1 MPFIENNKPLGP
13 KALAPDQEETGYL
26 DALSPA
32 FEAENTIGS
41 FLTREEGSSPLV
53 DLDSDYDPIS
63 AMPEDIPKEYAKSYA
78 FANNQDDVDSITRQV
93 KREIA
98 NRQKL
103 ANAGWLGVAAGFT
116 AGVLDPINLIPIGG
130 SAYKSYR
137 VGGSILQNGLIT
149 ARAGLIGASAA
160 EVALH
165 ATQETRTW
173 GESAANVAAATF
185 LSGVLGGAVGAV
197 SANSAPARATRRFE
211 DLATR
216 VEEDLTV
223 PKPTEPD
230 PMVPGSLG
238 DETVEIST
246 LNPEG
251 GSAGA
256 AAVENYTTKAQES
269 LANALGVD
277 KVVAFQDPVMR
288 TLTSAALTSRRLIQ
302 RVAENPMAM
311 AKNAEGI
318 ASDIA
323 VETRVKMHETSLWQG
338 FEGMDDAFVRYR
350 TGRSDMRAA
359 RLRIGIKDIISPSD
373 KLTYDDFKTEV
384 ARAMRRGDKHD
395 IPEVAEAAKHLRE
408 TVFNP
413 LRDQAIAAKLLP
425 EDVGVTTAE
434 SYLSRVY
441 NLERMATHKTDFLQ
455 VTANWLRGKDEARQ
469 EKAETLRRLM
479 EDRKEIIGR
488 VKSHEAKAS
497 RAKKA
502 EAALEAREREI
513 SGLNQFAYK
522 RSEKMSET
530 LDGLRQEIREITS
543 KASESLSDLEK
554 IRKDIKTEKTKFPD
568 IKEADSR
575 QLRFQMAASRIR
587 KEGNLVEAVEAADEI
602 SQSLSELVDTYKR
615 AAQDAADASAE
626 ARENPAADHL
636 VKLED
641 ARDHLAKK
649 VRPLRKKLRQLR
661 KEIRAEKSQKGGSAR
676 GGAVFETQI
685 RKRGK
690 TVSDQK
696 SGKAHKAAGA
706 VADMERNAEKL
717 KLLMDEIKAL
727 TVGSDKKVSNR
738 VIMNE
743 ARRIARTPGDA
754 IDEELQDIAE
764 QIWSRIIGT
773 PDGRM
778 PYDVDVSEMRPRKG
792 KSGGAVRG
800 PLKTRS
806 FDIPDELIEDF
817 LENDIEMISR
827 MYVRSMAPDVEL
839 TKAFGDVQMTEAI
852 KEVDAE
858 WGRIMNASP
867 EADRSALL
875 KKRDADIRD
884 LAAVRDRVRH
894 TYGLPENPNGLAVRT
909 FRVARSLNYMR
920 LLGGMTLSAFPDA
933 ARPVMVHGLGRVFR
947 DGIVPLVRGLG
958 DYSKVKAAAREVKL
972 AGTALDMVLDTRTMS
987 IADIADNFGRR
998 SKFERGIQAATDK
1011 FGLVSL
1017 MAPWNAA
1024 MKQFSG
1030 IVTMTR
1036 MLDAAAAVTAGKI
1049 SEKELG
1055 KLAQQGIS
1063 PAMAKRIARQFAAHG
1078 ETADGVKMAN
1088 TEAWTDAGA
1097 REAFQAGLVKE
1108 VDKIIV
1114 TPGQDKPLWMST
1126 ELGKVIGQFKSFSI
1140 ASTQRTLIAGLQQ
1153 RDMATLNGAMLMVG
1167 LGMLTYT
1174 AKEKLAGRELSEDP
1188 AVWLTEGFDRSGLL
1202 GWFFEANNMAE
1213 KVTRGNIG
1221 VSALTGGPQMSR
1233 YASRNIT
1240 GALLGPT
1247 VGLTQDFVQ
1256 TTGSAFSGDWQ
1267 SQDTRALRRLL
1278 PYQNLFYLR
1287 SVLDAAEE
1295 GVNDALGAPN

>member
-1 MPFIENNKPLGP
+1 MGWIDNPQPLGP
-13 KALAPDQEETGYL
+13 KATSPEHEDTGYL
-26 DALSPA
+26 DALKPA
-32 FEAENTIGS
+32 FETENTIGS
-41 FLTREEGSSPLV
+41 FLTREEGSSPV
-53 DLDSDYDPIS
+53 ADPDSDYDPIS

-78 FANNQDDVDSITRQV
+78 FANNQDDVDAITRQV
-93 KREIA
+93 KKEVA

-103 ANAGWLGVAAGFT
+103 ADAGWLGVAAGFT
-116 AGVLDPINLIPIGG
+116 AGVLDPVNLIPIGG

-149 ARAGLIGASAA
+149 ARAGFIGASAA

-185 LSGVLGGAVGAV
+185 LSGVLGGAVGAI

-211 DLATR
+211 DLASR
-216 VEEDLTV
+216 VEDDLTV

-277 KVVAFQDPVMR
+277 KAVAFQDPVMR
-288 TLTSAALTSRRLIQ
+288 TLTSAALTARRLIQ

-318 ASDIA
+318 ASDVA

-338 FEGMDDAFVRYR
+338 FESMDDAFVRYR

-359 RLRIGIKDIISPSD
+359 RLRIGIKDIISRSD

-441 NLERMATHKTDFLQ
+441 NIERMGTHRTEFLQ
-455 VTANWLRGKDEARQ
+455 VTANWLR
-469 EKAETLRRLM
+469 
-479 EDRKEIIGR
+479 
-488 VKSHEAKAS
+488 
-497 RAKKA
+497 
-502 EAALEAREREI
+502 
-513 SGLNQFAYK
+513 
-522 RSEKMSET
+522 
-530 LDGLRQEIREITS
+530 S
-543 KASESLSDLEK
+543 K
-554 IRKDIKTEKTKFPD
+554 
-568 IKEADSR
+568 
-575 QLRFQMAASRIR
+575 
-587 KEGNLVEAVEAADEI
+587 N
-602 SQSLSELVDTYKR
+602 
-615 AAQDAADASAE
+615 ADA
-626 ARENPAADHL
+626 L
-636 VKLED
+636 
-641 ARDHLAKK
+641 
-649 VRPLRKKLRQLR
+649 
-661 KEIRAEKSQKGGSAR
+661 
-676 GGAVFETQI
+676 
-685 RKRGK
+685 
-690 TVSDQK
+690 
-696 SGKAHKAAGA
+696 
-706 VADMERNAEKL
+706 
-717 KLLMDEIKAL
+717 
-727 TVGSDKKVSNR
+727 
-738 VIMNE
+738 
-743 ARRIARTPGDA
+743 
-754 IDEELQDIAE
+754 DEELQDIAG

-778 PYDVDVSEMRPRKG
+778 PYDVDVSELKPRKG

-858 WGRIMNASP
+858 WGRIISAAP

-894 TYGLPENPNGLAVRT
+894 TYGVPENPNGLAVRT

-1036 MLDAAAAVTAGKI
+1036 MLDAADAVTAGKI

-1174 AKEKLAGRELSEDP
+1174 TKEKLAGRDVASFTEDP
-1188 AVWLTEGFDRSGLL
+1188 DVWLTEGFDRSGLL

-1213 KVTRGNIG
+1213 KVTRGTIG